1 MMMGLVSSYLVSNRL
16 LLQVSEKETN
26 AGQTQQT
33 LQKSSV
39 GSFKVVGPWLWNSL
53 PFANQCSGTV
63 PSSIKSLNTK
73 TRILLTVTMQSWSVN
88 YLFVYIHIFPLN
100 AEVEDVLCFIARDL
114 TFLPPLSQDH
124 FDHIAVMRDVV
135 QMCNNISPGKRGHSG
150 WMTDFVCICFGL
162 V

>member
-1 MMMGLVSSYLVSNRL
+1 MYLHLRAHTYRKGVFGNLAVPSAALVQVLTQVETLFGKAIEEMLPSDRLSAEMAMLLFDWQYVQPTLMMMRLVSSYLVSNHL
-16 LLQVSEKETN
+16 LLQVSDKETD

-73 TRILLTVTMQSWSVN
+73 TRILLTVTMQS
-88 YLFVYIHIFPLN
+88 
-100 AEVEDVLCFIARDL
+100 
-114 TFLPPLSQDH
+114 
-124 FDHIAVMRDVV
+124 
-135 QMCNNISPGKRGHSG
+135 
-150 WMTDFVCICFGL
+150 
-162 V
+162 